1 MITEVTNHRSLAA
14 IKTEGKLEIQVIIN
28 DVTGEVNVHFHGDK
42 YRLHE
47 LQNRFDGHNSA
58 TFAKIDEKDS

>member
-1 MITEVTNHRSLAA
+1 MITEAVNHKNSVT
-14 IKTEGKLEIQVIIN
+14 IKTEGQLEVYVHLN
-28 DVTGEVNVHFHGDK
+28 DVTGEVNVHFYGDK

-58 TFAKIDEKDS
+58 TFARIDEKGS